1 MRRILAVLLTL
12 ALVASLGISS
22 AFAEDFAD
30 GKFTATQKLTVEVYN
45 RYNDGGTDPTS
56 SVYAQYIH
64 AGMLEKYN
72 IDVEFVSV
80 GRWSEVDDIGNLLAA
95 GQAPDVCVTYSYPTI
110 LTYAEM
116 GGIVDLNEPLAQYK
130 DELTNLWN
138 LLEDYNIYYD
148 QDPDTG
154 TLWCVEARLANNA
167 RINTFIREDW
177 LTKLGLAIPTTE
189 EEFENCLIAF
199 RDNAETL
206 LGADADKMI
215 PFLSTTDIG
224 WMCNQVITS
233 HVAEDISD
241 ETAYVYGYDSRQI
254 LYPGAKEGVRT
265 LNKWYNEGL
274 MWKDFVLNDSDQA
287 DNLIK
292 SGWVGAFGHNYD
304 YPYRNGEDSIQ
315 ASIQRA
321 AGPDAAFVAIEPFT
335 NDAGIPRKFL
345 SDRVDRKCFLPS
357 TCSNV
362 HAALLYLDYI
372 SDPEVIKFLQVGKEG
387 IVHEITEDG
396 AYRLLTMS
404 DEDRAVWIQ
413 NSLNNIDH
421 TITVNGQYLGD
432 ATVASLAL
440 GYAGVDPKY
449 ITTAYETAMNQGRVV
464 AKFSVGA
471 IASENEVGSSLDSY
485 RDTWLDQA
493 VVAPVEEFDSV
504 YDSCQNEYLNSMG
517 GQEII
522 NERAEKLKDVYG
534 VEVPTDL
541 LTK

>member
-1 MRRILAVLLTL
+1 MKRILALVLTL
-12 ALVASLGISS
+12 ALVASLAAIP
-22 AFAEDFAD
+22 AMAEAP
-30 GKFTATQKLTVEVYN
+30 TKLTVEVYN
-45 RYNDGGTDPTS
+45 RYNDGGSDPTS

-64 AGMLEKYN
+64 DGMLEKYN
-72 IDVEFVSV
+72 IDVEFVSI

-95 GQAPDVCVTYSYPTI
+95 GSAPDVCVTYSYPTI

-130 DELTNLWN
+130 EELPNLWN
-138 LLEDYNIYYD
+138 LLGDYNIYYD

-154 TLWCVEARLANNA
+154 ALWCVEAKLANNA

-177 LTKLGLAIPTTE
+177 LNKLGLAIPTTE

-215 PFLSTTDIG
+215 PYLTTSDIG
-224 WMCNQVITS
+224 WMNNQVIVS
-233 HVAEDISD
+233 HIPNDISD

-254 LYPGAKEGVRT
+254 LEPGAKEGIRV

-274 MWKDFVLNDSDQA
+274 IWKDFVLNDSDQA

-321 AGPDAAFVAIEPFT
+321 AGPEAAFIAIEPFV
-335 NDAGIPRKFL
+335 NDAGVPRKFL
-345 SDRVDRKCFLPS
+345 SDTVDRKCFLPS
-357 TCSNV
+357 TCKDV
-362 HAALLYLDYI
+362 HAALLYLDFI
-372 SDPEVIKFLQVGKEG
+372 SDPETIKFLQVGEEG
-387 IVHEITEDG
+387 IVHERTEDG
-396 AYRLLTMS
+396 AYKLLTMTGETK
-404 DEDRAVWIQ
+404 DKWIQ

-421 TITVNGQYLGD
+421 TITVNGQYLGE
-432 ATVASLAL
+432 ATAASFAL
-440 GYAGVDPKY
+440 GYAAVEPKY
-449 ITTAYETAMNQGRVV
+449 LTIAYDVAMNEGRVI

-471 IASENEVGSSLDSY
+471 IEAENEVGTSLDNY
-485 RDTWLDQA
+485 RDTWLSKA
-493 VVAPVEEFDSV
+493 VVAPVEEFDAV
-504 YDSCQNEYLNSMG
+504 YDACQKEYLEDKD
-517 GQEII
+517 GQKII
-522 NERAEKLKDVYG
+522 NERAEKIKAVYG

>member
-1 MRRILAVLLTL
+1 MKRILAILLTL
-12 ALVASLGISS
+12 TLVASLGITA

-30 GKFTATQKLTVEVYN
+30 GKFTTTQHLTVEVYN

-64 AGMLEKYN
+64 DTMLEKYN
-72 IDVEFVSV
+72 VDVEFVSV
-80 GRWSEVDDIGNLLAA
+80 GRWTEPDDIGNLLAA
-95 GQAPDVCVTYSYPTI
+95 GTAPDVCVTYSYPTI
-110 LTYAEM
+110 LSYADM
-116 GGIVDLNEPLAQYK
+116 GGIVDLSGPLAQYK
-130 DELTNLWN
+130 DELGNLWA

-154 TLWCVEARLANNA
+154 ALWDVEARLLNNA

-177 LTKLGLAIPTTE
+177 LAKLGLAVPTTTE
-189 EEFENCLIAF
+189 EFEACLIAF

-215 PFLSTTDIG
+215 PYLTTSDVG
-224 WMCNQVITS
+224 WMNNQLINS
-233 HVAEDISD
+233 KVANDLSD
-241 ETAYVYGYDSRQI
+241 EMAFVYGYDDRQS
-254 LYPGAKEGVRT
+254 LYPGAKEGIRV

-274 MWKDFVLNDSDQA
+274 IWKDFVLNDSDQA
-287 DNLIK
+287 DNLLK
-292 SGWVGAFGHNYD
+292 SGWVGAFQHNYD

-315 ASIQRA
+315 ASIKRA
-321 AGPDAAFVAIEPFT
+321 AGEDAAFLAIEPFT

-362 HAALLYLDYI
+362 HAALLYLNHI
-372 SDPEVIKFLQVGKEG
+372 SDPEVIKYLQVGPEG
-387 IVHEITEDG
+387 IVHEKTEDG
-396 AYRLLTMS
+396 AYKLLTMS
-404 DEDRAVWIQ
+404 DEDKAVWIQ

-421 TITVNGQYLGD
+421 TITANGQYLGD

-440 GYAGVDPKY
+440 GYASVDPKY
-449 ITTAYETAMNQGRVV
+449 ITIAYETAMHEGRVV

-471 IASENEVGSSLDSY
+471 IESENEVGSSLNSY
-485 RDTWLDQA
+485 RDTWLCQA
-493 VVAPVEEFDSV
+493 IVAAEADFDSV
-504 YDSCQNEYLNSMG
+504 YDAGLQEYLDMG

-522 NERAEKLKDVYG
+522 NERAQKLSEVYG
-534 VEVPTDL
+534 VEIATDL
-541 LTK
+541 AAK